1 MSLDPRNYSPDT
13 VALNRELFGLPS
25 VERVQPKRRKQPKRS
40 KLEIDMQ
47 DVIDTALSQFPH
59 LKQPETE
66 YRFAAIAT
74 GGTGKGVRARLRTA
88 GLKDWRFDFA
98 WPDYVLA
105 IEVEGGTHTQGRHV
119 RGKGFED
126 DCDKYNY
133 AALNGWMLLRFT
145 GAMIKDGRA
154 LDAVLAALEVAEAF
168 L

>member
-1 MSLDPRNYSPDT
+1 MTLDPRNYSPDT

-25 VERVQPKRRKQPKRS
+25 VERAQPKRRKQPKLLF
-40 KLEIDMQ
+40 LEIDMQ

-74 GGTGKGVRARLRTA
+74 GGTGKGVRARLRAA
-88 GLKDWRFDFA
+88 GLRDWRFDFA

-133 AALNGWMLLRFT
+133 ATLNGWMLLRFT

-154 LDAVLAALEVAEAF
+154 LDAVLAALKVAEAF